1 MRRLII
7 FIAFLLIAVN
17 FVYTQTWQLV
27 YKNKGVGTKDTVLA
41 QLGVGRS
48 VLVADVNKDGVKEI
62 YTTAYVGHK
71 VIQFTV
77 AGNDS
82 VELTYIFP
90 DQPSAFYSEPRD
102 VEVGDLDGDGKLE
115 IIYPVGRTKADF
127 TNHVNQR
134 GYQVWEWNPSTN
146 RFDGPYV
153 IIPDTN
159 MARFRPENF
168 VIDDVDGDGKQEL
181 VHFEFA
187 FNGTDDGVY
196 IISIEGDFESGFATV
211 NVEGVFKTG
220 PRNMAVSSGIVA
232 DVDGDGK
239 KEIWFMGNNI
249 TGNET
254 PVWFIKVEG
263 PNTYVADTN
272 KVVILQSAN
281 SYPLKA
287 IARGLI
293 MMEKMKFI
301 SRFSEQKQL
310 MKIFRTRFM

>member
-90 DQPSAFYSEPRD
+90 DQPSAFYIEPRD

-127 TNHVNQR
+127 TNHVNK
-134 GYQVWEWNPSTN
+134 GVI
-146 RFDGPYV
+146 RFG
-153 IIPDTN
+153 
-159 MARFRPENF
+159 
-168 VIDDVDGDGKQEL
+168 
-181 VHFEFA
+181 
-187 FNGTDDGVY
+187 NG
-196 IISIEGDFESGFATV
+196 IHQQI
-211 NVEGVFKTG
+211 
-220 PRNMAVSSGIVA
+220 
-232 DVDGDGK
+232 
-239 KEIWFMGNNI
+239 
-249 TGNET
+249 
-254 PVWFIKVEG
+254 
-263 PNTYVADTN
+263 
-272 KVVILQSAN
+272 
-281 SYPLKA
+281 
-287 IARGLI
+287 GL
-293 MMEKMKFI
+293 MD
-301 SRFSEQKQL
+301 L
-310 MKIFRTRFM
+310 ML